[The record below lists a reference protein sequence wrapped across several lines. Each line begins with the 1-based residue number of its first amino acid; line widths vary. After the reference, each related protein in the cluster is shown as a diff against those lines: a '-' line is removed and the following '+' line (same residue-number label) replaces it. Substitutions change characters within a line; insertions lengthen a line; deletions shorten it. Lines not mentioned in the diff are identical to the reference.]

1 MRINQVLERVYDR
14 YPNEYKPYDI
24 YLWCDE
30 VSAML
35 TQEDRMTYHER
46 TLPVSSVGVVAL
58 PAGVTVDYIVEV
70 EYNGTIL
77 NRKDITAFGKHTLN
91 IKGFNATVTPIDK
104 VASGEVRVIY
114 QVPFTPIRLP
124 KYRGAADV
132 TKADGRTAIAITG
145 SGFFSNDLIN
155 IIQGDNAI
163 TVLPVISIDYDAEK
177 DKYILTF
184 AEDLDITT
192 GEVEILRTITDSTVC
207 DAPFDTMYID
217 YCLAQIQR
225 LQGDMTAY
233 NQCMQMFNSRYSAYL
248 KWLAPRTAQRTTK
261 LRNWW

>member
-46 TLPVSSVGVVAL
+46 TLPVSSDGVVVL
-58 PAGVTVDYIVEV
+58 PTGVTVDYIVEV
-70 EYNGTIL
+70 EHNGTIL
-77 NRKDITAFGKHTLN
+77 ERKDITAYGKRTLN
-91 IKGFNATVTPIDK
+91 IKGLNGTVTPVDK
-104 VASGEVRVIY
+104 VTSGEVRVIY
-114 QVPFTPIRLP
+114 QVPFSPIRLP
-124 KYRGAADV
+124 KYEGAAEV
-132 TKADGRTAIAITG
+132 ERADGRTAIAITENV
-145 SGFFSNDLIN
+145 FLPNDLIN
-155 IIQGDNAI
+155 IIQGENEI
-163 TVLPVISIDYDAEK
+163 TDIPVIFIDYDGEK
-177 DKYILTF
+177 DKYILDI
-184 AEDLDITT
+184 AEDIDITT
-192 GEVEILRTITDSTVC
+192 GEVEILRTITDTTVC
-207 DAPFDTMYID
+207 DAPFDTMYVD
-217 YCLAQIQR
+217 YCLAQIHR

-248 KWLAPRTAQRTTK
+248 KWLVPRTAQRETK